1 MLRVME
7 VGGAYVCMSVCVYVQ
22 YVCICMCVCMYVCMY
37 VICMINSHLSNNLA
51 LMSIYNFTIIP
62 HIHDTTAS
70 IIHIMKIN
78 QMPFNIL
85 QLNLVYL

>member
-1 MLRVME
+1 MT
-7 VGGAYVCMSVCVYVQ
+7 GHAYISSMYVE
-22 YVCICMCVCMYVCMY
+22 YVCMYVCRY

-62 HIHDTTAS
+62 HIQNTTAS

-78 QMPFNIL
+78 RNALQNPTIESRIL
-85 QLNLVYL
+85 IVEH